1 MVRRMSA
8 SEQPRIAPGGP
19 RELGRITWGLLN
31 LVTKRTGGPI
41 PNVMRTLGRHRGLF
55 IPWLFYSSRLMP
67 FGSLRGEES
76 ELIILRVAARTGSDY
91 ERFHHEALGK
101 QAGLGDDVI
110 AWSALP
116 NGTEQAAPA
125 NDGIPGD
132 IAELLVRATD
142 ELLDDRDLSDDT
154 FAALSARFDERRV
167 LEICLLAGHYAGLAA
182 TLKAARVQ
190 IEPGAGMHKLR

>member
-1 MVRRMSA
+1 MSTT
-8 SEQPRIAPGGP
+8 SSVPRIAPGGP
-19 RELGRITWGLLN
+19 REVGRITWLLMT

-67 FGSLRGEES
+67 FGSLHGTES

-91 ERFHHEALGK
+91 ERFHHEALGS
-101 QAGLGDDVI
+101 QAGLGADVI
-110 AWSALP
+110 AWSAMP
-116 NGTEQAAPA
+116 KGADEAAPA
-125 NDGIPGD
+125 NDGIDGPR
-132 IAELLVRATD
+132 AELLVRATD
-142 ELLDDRDLSDDT
+142 ELLDDRDLSEAT
-154 FAALSARFDERRV
+154 WAELRAHYDERRC